1 MRILLVED
9 EIRLADFVRLGLSEA
24 GYQVEWAATG
34 ESAVET
40 IQNSDFDLVILDI
53 MLPGMDGLSV
63 LEHIRARPVP
73 PPVIILSGLGQLND
87 RVRGLELGADDY
99 LAKPFAFAE
108 LLARVR
114 ALLRRGAALPD
125 RLEAGELILDCV
137 RRRAIRGGRVIE
149 LAPKEF
155 SILEFLM
162 RNRGRPQTR
171 AAIVGHVWDSEFD
184 GLTNIVDVYIRHL
197 RSKVDDG
204 HDLKLIRTVRGTGYM
219 LDDSSPG
226 GEDS

>member
-24 GYQVEWAATG
+24 GYKVEWAATG
-34 ESAVET
+34 EAAVET
-40 IQNSDFDLVILDI
+40 IQDSDFDLVILDV
-53 MLPGMDGLSV
+53 MLPGMDGISV

-73 PPVIILSGLGQLND
+73 PPVIILSGLGQLKD
-87 RVRGLELGADDY
+87 RLRGLELGADDY

-114 ALLRRGAALPD
+114 ALLRRGAALPG
-125 RLEAGELILDCV
+125 RLQAGELVLDCV
-137 RRRAIRGGRVIE
+137 RRRALRGGRVIE

-162 RNRGRPQTR
+162 RNRGRPQSR
-171 AAIVGHVWDSEFD
+171 AAIVGYVWDSEFD